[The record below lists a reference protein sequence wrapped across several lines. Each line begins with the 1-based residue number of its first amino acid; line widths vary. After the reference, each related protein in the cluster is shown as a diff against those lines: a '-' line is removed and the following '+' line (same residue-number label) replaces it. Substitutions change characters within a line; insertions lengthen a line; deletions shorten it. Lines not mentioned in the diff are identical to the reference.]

1 MALLPRCGGPQYKSN
16 GLFVEG
22 AIYSACP
29 LRHNA
34 FGAGP
39 TFVIN
44 TSPVP
49 YGSDALEVIP
59 RADVVDL
66 AAITPP
72 RSLENSLPRRVGTA
86 RSGHARQ
93 RREAGATPPRGGALQ
108 ARAVR
113 RDGRASAPD
122 ARGRTRSP

>member
-1 MALLPRCGGPQYKSN
+1 MALLPRCGARPQYMNN
-16 GLFVEG
+16 GLFVED
-22 AIYSACP
+22 AIYSAYP

-49 YGSDALEVIP
+49 YGSDAVEAIP

-66 AAITPP
+66 ASITAPRSIEIRCGDAQVPIDRGRTPP
-72 RSLENSLPRRVGTA
+72 SRRRSDATA
-86 RSGHARQ
+86 RSRL
-93 RREAGATPPRGGALQ
+93 P
-108 ARAVR
+108 
-113 RDGRASAPD
+113 
-122 ARGRTRSP
+122 